1 MKRQTGAHYEIAV
14 DGKPR
19 THRDTKPIAIEAAVY
34 LKTKSPNA
42 EVTVRDVESGEVTVV
57 RHPQAR

>member
-1 MKRQTGAHYEIAV
+1 MKRGARFEIAV

-19 THRDTKPIAIEAAVY
+19 THRDLKPIAIEAAVY

-42 EVTVRDVESGEVTVV
+42 EVTVRDVVTGEVIVV
-57 RHPQAR
+57 KHPLAQ